1 MSLLPA
7 STFEQAKKYKENSE
21 YVSKL
26 SKKFENAIERECATE
41 IEAYKKAAEVLQQK
55 LKRVSQTDTFKRQA
69 QNLRNAEENA
79 NRALVQIERD
89 VCKCINAIQKQDI
102 SVEEKK
108 EKIKEVSDIVAQA
121 LMNQEDYAQLK
132 KIQEQ
137 LSKVENTSRIV
148 LLQ

>member
-7 STFEQAKKYKENSE
+7 STFHQAKKYKEHSE
-21 YVSKL
+21 YASKL

-55 LKRVSQTDTFKRQA
+55 LKRISQTDTFKHQT
-69 QNLRNAEENA
+69 QNLKNAEENA

-89 VCKCINAIQKQDI
+89 VGKCINAIQKQDI